1 MWLDKRE
8 WKLKYYVD
16 ASGVWQPDRWLNNG
30 QWWYRYGD
38 GSYPQGKF
46 DVIGN
51 NVYYFNNSGYM
62 VTGWQEIDGE
72 WYYFNASGS
81 MEKNKWIGNYYL
93 GPYGQML
100 KNQWIGNYYVGS
112 NGCWIV

>member
-1 MWLDKRE
+1 
-8 WKLKYYVD
+8 
-16 ASGVWQPDRWLNNG
+16 
-30 QWWYRYGD
+30 
-38 GSYPQGKF
+38 
-46 DVIGN
+46 
-51 NVYYFNNSGYM
+51 M

-81 MEKNKWIGNYYL
+81 MEKNTWIGNYYL

-112 NGCWIV
+112 NGCWIA